1 MGTAAASAGAAGPSK
16 DGAAGGLKQEYTAA
30 SGRHDHATTG
40 VSVRRQGLGARLLAM
55 SDEARAGWYIAD
67 YSAFL
72 FRAQV
77 AEDSVGT
84 EARLKEI
91 AATTTSDKLA
101 LF

>member
-1 MGTAAASAGAAGPSK
+1 MLP
-16 DGAAGGLKQEYTAA
+16 E
-30 SGRHDHATTG
+30 
-40 VSVRRQGLGARLLAM
+40 
-55 SDEARAGWYIAD
+55 EARAGWYIAD

-77 AEDSVGT
+77 TEDSVGT

-91 AATTTSDKLA
+91 AATATSDKLA